1 MCDRAQ
7 PRFLFLEPKVGVDV
21 NDAEAF
27 AVVRESVKNRES
39 ISDSVLDETV
49 SKSAILVPG
58 RRHIGSCCKGGGHVE
73 LHSDEIVS
81 PLI

>member
-27 AVVRESVKNRES
+27 AVVRVSVKNRES
-39 ISDSVLDETV
+39 ISDSVLDETLSNQPFWHRV
-49 SKSAILVPG
+49 VAISAVVAKAAG
-58 RRHIGSCCKGGGHVE
+58 M
-73 LHSDEIVS
+73 
-81 PLI
+81 